1 MPFSLLSSPSSSS
14 ATSWQKMLFRMQR
27 QFPARRPSRGGLR
40 PEEEEEKRAVMVCFP
55 SLFAKKVGGREEKG
69 AFRKSRRNWK
79 DHKRFPGQGG
89 KEGGDTKLHLLPCL
103 FQTFLPSS
111 LARRRSPPLCP
122 PPQEKELE
130 KGARES
136 EFRNGGEG
144 RMCLEE

>member
-1 MPFSLLSSPSSSS
+1 
-14 ATSWQKMLFRMQR
+14 MQR

-89 KEGGDTKLHLLPCL
+89 ERGGGHQIASASMPLPNFPTL
-103 FQTFLPSS
+103 QS
-111 LARRRSPPLCP
+111 
-122 PPQEKELE
+122 
-130 KGARES
+130 G
-136 EFRNGGEG
+136 
-144 RMCLEE
+144 